1 MVNTM
6 QKAYTAARKAIEST
20 FRGTMSV
27 YEYGTKRDEK
37 TKLQRSGET
46 CILTDVPCKVSFE
59 SSTSAAQTDTAAK
72 LSQSIKV
79 FVSPNVEI
87 KPGSKLL
94 VQQDGTETA
103 YKCAGQPAIYP
114 THREYNLELFKGWA

>member
-1 MVNTM
+1 M

-46 CILTDVPCKVSFE
+46 CVLTDVPCKVSFE
-59 SSTSAAQTDTAAK
+59 SSTSAAHTGNMI
-72 LSQSIKV
+72 LNCSR
-79 FVSPNVEI
+79 
-87 KPGSKLL
+87 GGH
-94 VQQDGTETA
+94 DG
-103 YKCAGQPAIYP
+103 KDG
-114 THREYNLELFKGWA
+114 